1 MSWKQKINFD
11 LLQIFKSYTFIFMS
25 NKKTQVWLPLLFSIS
40 MAIGI
45 FIGFKMR
52 DQFSSIPFFSI
63 ERSSPINEIMGL
75 IKERYV
81 DDVKMNQLSD
91 TAIEALLT
99 KLDPHSVYIPAAE
112 LEDINNDIE
121 GNFYGIGIEFDFFH
135 DTLNVSQILKD
146 GPAQKAGILSGDQ
159 FLKANNIVIA
169 GAKMDVDSIRNLLRG
184 ARESKLSLTILRD
197 KKLIT
202 IPIQRNLIPINSIDA
217 SYMLDRETGFIK
229 INKFSTQTYK
239 EFMTALT
246 ELNKKGMRK
255 LILDLRDNGGGVLD
269 EAIEIAD
276 EFLTED
282 KLITYTEGKNRPKK
296 EYRCRRKGQ
305 FETGGLVIL
314 CDEGSASASEVLM
327 GALQDWDRATIIGR
341 RSFGKGLV
349 QEQYDLSNGAAL
361 RLTIARYYSPMGRCI
376 QRDYTNGGKAYYEEI
391 ESRMYDG
398 TDSVQQSNQNKNS
411 KIFTTPKGKKLYGGG
426 GITPDVFQAPDTTSM
441 SSVVRL
447 VFSKGLANHYAL
459 VYSNRFKSV
468 LKQFNSPIS
477 FAENFSFSD
486 NDWNDFS
493 TFSKKDSVDI
503 STINSSEK
511 KYIIQY
517 LKSSIA
523 RYIWSREGYYQ
534 ALNIDD
540 EMIKKAR
547 GVK

>member
-1 MSWKQKINFD
+1 
-11 LLQIFKSYTFIFMS
+11 MS

-52 DQFSSIPFFSI
+52 DQFPSNPFFSV
-63 ERSSPINEIMGL
+63 EKSSPFNEIIGL
-75 IKERYV
+75 IKDRYV

-91 TAIEALLT
+91 TAIETMLT
-99 KLDPHSVYIPAAE
+99 KLDPHSVYIPASA

-159 FLKANNIVIA
+159 FIKANNILIA
-169 GAKMDVDSIRNLLRG
+169 GAKMDVESIRNLLRG
-184 ARESKLSLTILRD
+184 SKESKLVVTVLRD
-197 KKLIT
+197 KKLIS

-229 INKFSTQTYK
+229 INKFSTHTYK

-246 ELNKKGMRK
+246 ELNKKGMHK

-276 EFLTED
+276 EFLAED
-282 KLITYTEGKNRPKK
+282 KLITYTEGKHRPKK
-296 EYRCRRKGQ
+296 EYRCRRLGQ
-305 FETGGLVIL
+305 FETGGLVVL

-361 RLTIARYYSPMGRCI
+361 RLTVARYYSPMGRSI
-376 QRDYTNGGKAYYEEI
+376 QRDYTNGGKAYYDEI
-391 ESRMYDG
+391 EMRLYNGD
-398 TDSVQQSNQNKNS
+398 DSAQQSNQNKNS
-411 KIFTTPKGKKLYGGG
+411 KLFTTPKGKKLYGGG
-426 GITPDVFQAPDTTSM
+426 GITPDIYQAQDTTSLN
-441 SSVVRL
+441 SKIRL
-447 VFSKGLANHYAL
+447 LYSKGIANHYAL
-459 VYSNRFKSV
+459 IYSTRFEST
-468 LKQFNSPIS
+468 LKQFNSPIE
-477 FAENFSFSD
+477 FAEKFNFTN

-493 TFSKKDSVDI
+493 VYSKKDSVDI
-503 STINSSEK
+503 STITPSEK
-511 KYIIQY
+511 NDVVQF

-523 RYIWSREGYYQ
+523 RYIWNKEGYYE
-534 ALNIDD
+534 AVNVDD

-547 GVK
+547 GLK

>member
-1 MSWKQKINFD
+1 
-11 LLQIFKSYTFIFMS
+11 MS
-25 NKKTQVWLPLLFSIS
+25 NKKTQVLLPLLFSIS

-52 DQFSSIPFFSI
+52 DQFPSNPFFSV
-63 ERSSPINEIMGL
+63 EKASPFNEIMGL

-81 DDVKMNQLSD
+81 DDVKMKQLSD

-99 KLDPHSVYIPAAE
+99 KLDPHSVYIPATE

-159 FLKANNIVIA
+159 FIKANNIVIA

-184 ARESKLSLTILRD
+184 SRESKLTVTVLRD
-197 KKLIT
+197 KKLIS

-229 INKFSTQTYK
+229 INKFSTHTYK

-246 ELNKKGMRK
+246 ELNKKGMHK

-282 KLITYTEGKNRPKK
+282 KLITYTEGKHRLKK
-296 EYRCRRKGQ
+296 EYRCRRLGQ
-305 FETGGLVIL
+305 FEKGSLVVL
-314 CDEGSASASEVLM
+314 SDEGSASASEVLM

-349 QEQYDLSNGAAL
+349 QEQYDLSNGDAL
-361 RLTIARYYSPMGRCI
+361 RLTVARYYTPMGRCI
-376 QRDYTNGGKAYYEEI
+376 QRSYANGGKAYYEEI
-391 ESRMYDG
+391 EERYINGNDSIQYVG
-398 TDSVQQSNQNKNS
+398 TTNKN
-411 KIFTTPKGKKLYGGG
+411 KIFTTPKGKKLYDGG
-426 GITPDVFQAPDTTSM
+426 GITPDIYQVSDTAYLSKAI
-441 SSVVRL
+441 RL
-447 VFSKGLANHYAL
+447 LFSKGLANHYAL
-459 VYSNRFKSV
+459 IYSTRFEST
-468 LKQFNSPIS
+468 LKQFNSPNS
-477 FAENFSFSD
+477 FAEKFIFSD
-486 NDWNDFS
+486 NDWNDF
-493 TFSKKDSVDI
+493 TNFSKKDSVDI
-503 STINSSEK
+503 SGISTSEK
-511 KYIIQY
+511 KYIIQF

-523 RYIWSREGYYQ
+523 RFIWNKEGYYE
-534 ALNIDD
+534 AVNVDD
-540 EMIKKAR
+540 EMIKKAK

>member
-1 MSWKQKINFD
+1 MSWKQKINFG
-11 LLQIFKSYTFIFMS
+11 LLLIFKSYTLIFMN

-63 ERSSPINEIMGL
+63 EKSSPINEIMGL

-99 KLDPHSVYIPAAE
+99 KLDPHSVYIPASE

-159 FLKANNIVIA
+159 FIKANNILIA

-255 LILDLRDNGGGVLD
+255 LILDLRDNGGGILD

-305 FETGGLVIL
+305 FETGSLVVL

-361 RLTIARYYSPMGRCI
+361 RLTVARYYSPMGRCI
-376 QRDYTNGGKAYYEEI
+376 QRDYTNGGKAYYDEI
-391 ESRMYDG
+391 ESRLYDG

-441 SSVVRL
+441 SSAVRL

-477 FAENFSFSD
+477 FAEKFNFSD
-486 NDWNDFS
+486 NDWSDFS
-493 TFSKKDSVDI
+493 TLSKKDSVDI
-503 STINSSEK
+503 SIINSSEK

-523 RYIWSREGYYQ
+523 RYTWSREGYYQ
-534 ALNIDD
+534 AVNIDD

>member
-1 MSWKQKINFD
+1 
-11 LLQIFKSYTFIFMS
+11 MS

-52 DQFSSIPFFSI
+52 DQFSSNSFFSI
-63 ERSSPINEIMGL
+63 VKSSPFNEIMGL
-75 IKERYV
+75 IKDRYV

-99 KLDPHSVYIPAAE
+99 KLDPHSVYIAASE

-159 FLKANNIVIA
+159 FIKANNILIA

-184 ARESKLSLTILRD
+184 ARESKLTLTILRD
-197 KKLIT
+197 KKMIVV
-202 IPIQRNLIPINSIDA
+202 PIQRNLIPINSIDA

-229 INKFSTQTYK
+229 INKFSTHTYK

-246 ELNKKGMRK
+246 ELNKKGMNK

-276 EFLTED
+276 EFLSED
-282 KLITYTEGKNRPKK
+282 KLITYTEGKHRPKK
-296 EYRCRRKGQ
+296 EYRCRRIGQ
-305 FETGGLVIL
+305 FETGDLKIL

-361 RLTIARYYSPMGRCI
+361 RLTVARYYSPMGRCI
-376 QRDYTNGGKAYYEEI
+376 QRDYTNGGKAYYDEI
-391 ESRMYDG
+391 ESRTFDG
-398 TDSVQQSNQNKNS
+398 TDSAQQSNQNKNS

-426 GITPDVFQAPDTTSM
+426 GITPDIFQASDTASI
-441 SSVVRL
+441 SSTIRMI
-447 VFSKGLANHYAL
+447 FSKGLANHYAL
-459 VYSNRFKSV
+459 VYSNRFKSI

-477 FAENFSFSD
+477 FAEKFNFSD

-493 TFSKKDSVDI
+493 LFSKKDSVDI
-503 STINSSEK
+503 STITSSDK
-511 KYIIQY
+511 TYIIQF

-523 RYIWSREGYYQ
+523 RYTWNKEGYYQ
-534 ALNIDD
+534 AVNVDD

-547 GVK
+547 GLK

>member
-1 MSWKQKINFD
+1 
-11 LLQIFKSYTFIFMS
+11 MS

-52 DQFSSIPFFSI
+52 DQFPSNPFFSV
-63 ERSSPINEIMGL
+63 EKSSPFNEIIGL

-91 TAIEALLT
+91 TAIEVLLT
-99 KLDPHSVYIPAAE
+99 KLDPHSVYIAASA

-146 GPAQKAGILSGDQ
+146 GPAQKAGILIGDQ
-159 FLKANNIVIA
+159 FIKANTILIA
-169 GAKMDVDSIRNLLRG
+169 GVKMDVDSIRNLLRG
-184 ARESKLSLTILRD
+184 ARESKLTLTVLR
-197 KKLIT
+197 KNKLIS
-202 IPIQRNLIPINSIDA
+202 IPIQRNIIPINSIDA
-217 SYMLDRETGFIK
+217 AYMLDRETGYIK
-229 INKFSTQTYK
+229 INKFSKQTYK

-246 ELNKKGMRK
+246 ELNKKGMHK

-276 EFLTED
+276 EFLAED
-282 KLITYTEGKNRPKK
+282 KLITYTEGKHRPKK
-296 EYRCRRKGQ
+296 EYRCRRLGQ
-305 FETGGLVIL
+305 FETGGLVVL

-361 RLTIARYYSPMGRCI
+361 RLTVARYYSPMGRSI
-376 QRDYTNGGKAYYEEI
+376 QRDYTNGGKAYYDEI
-391 ESRMYDG
+391 EMRLYNGD
-398 TDSVQQSNQNKNS
+398 DSAQQSNQNKNS
-411 KIFTTPKGKKLYGGG
+411 KLFTTPKGKKLYGGG
-426 GITPDVFQAPDTTSM
+426 GITPDIYQAPDTTSM
-441 SSVVRL
+441 NDKIRL
-447 VFSKGLANHYAL
+447 LFSKGIANHYAL
-459 VYSNRFKSV
+459 IYSNRFKSV
-468 LKQFNSPIS
+468 LKQFNSPIA
-477 FAENFSFSD
+477 FAEKFNFSD

-493 TFSKKDSVDI
+493 VYSKKDSVNI
-503 STINSSEK
+503 STITPSEK
-511 KYIIQY
+511 NDVVQF

-523 RYIWSREGYYQ
+523 RFIWNKEGFYQ
-534 ALNIDD
+534 AVNVDD
-540 EMIKKAR
+540 EMIKKAK